1 MKSLLYYLL
10 MSPKKTVKKP
20 ATVSLLRNHLFVVCY
35 GIYEVTANVLRTDS
49 ILLLLYVMDSMMPIF
64 SM

>member
-1 MKSLLYYLL
+1 